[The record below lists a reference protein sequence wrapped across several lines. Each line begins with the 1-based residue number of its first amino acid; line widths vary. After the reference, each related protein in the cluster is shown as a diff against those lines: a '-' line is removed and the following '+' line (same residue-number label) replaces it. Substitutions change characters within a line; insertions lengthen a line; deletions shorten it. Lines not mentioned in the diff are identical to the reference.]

1 MYGLSPVATSSK
13 VLKYQGKLEFFQP
26 STASKPP
33 VAHLSSARD
42 NYPVS
47 QKPVF
52 KRFSACLQAF
62 SFAYIHEKPNK
73 KPTQREFIERSRK
86 IIYISLIYFFLVTLV
101 TPLKITRYKTI
112 CHDIPRYETI
122 YTCKMWPMARSFHG
136 QKRRFLVTPCF
147 WLALLEKPTL
157 AVGI

>member
-1 MYGLSPVATSSK
+1 LWLRNRTTENQKGKKARNIKEKRQSKNFSTVSKQLVA
-13 VLKYQGKLEFFQP
+13 LR
-26 STASKPP
+26 
-33 VAHLSSARD
+33 SSARD

-122 YTCKMWPMARSFHG
+122 YTRKM
-136 QKRRFLVTPCF
+136 
-147 WLALLEKPTL
+147 
-157 AVGI
+157 